1 MMGSAL
7 ANEVVIPMDEAL
19 WKECLQ
25 YEEKAMEEEKDA
37 GLKRVE
43 RLYEVGCKKWAEEED
58 MWIAYIVFEREHGR
72 FENVKKVYNRA
83 VHALKDIS
91 GFEEK
96 YNLLQAQGHL
106 WCVCSTKSRLR
117 GCERTNGAEQA
128 LVLRRGRCQSLLQE
142 GAQTRCLLHGLSRL
156 SPHLLLALRWLAVL
170 RITPS
175 HLAHHHLLLLCR
187 RQLRVPHLD
196 EGGEGLQNT

>member
-1 MMGSAL
+1 MRRSAL

-25 YEEKAMEEEKDA
+25 CEEKAMEEDKVT

-43 RLYEVGCKKWAEEED
+43 RLYEVACKKWAEEED
-58 MWIAYIVFEREHGR
+58 MWIAYIAFERDNGR
-72 FENVKKVYNRA
+72 FENVKKVYSRA

-106 WCVCSTKSRLR
+106 WRVCST
-117 GCERTNGAEQA
+117 
-128 LVLRRGRCQSLLQE
+128 
-142 GAQTRCLLHGLSRL
+142 
-156 SPHLLLALRWLAVL
+156 
-170 RITPS
+170 
-175 HLAHHHLLLLCR
+175 R
-187 RQLRVPHLD
+187 RQLTGQERPHGAEETRILR
-196 EGGEGLQNT
+196 